1 MSVNWAV
8 GPLVAITL
16 IVMMFATGLGVTLA
30 DVVGAAKDRRLVLR
44 AGLAN
49 YVAVPFVAVVLLRL
63 LDADPTVAAGFLI
76 LAVCPGAPYGPPLTA
91 LAVGTTALSIGLMV
105 MLAVSSVLVAP
116 LLLHVLLPMTPA
128 GAEVHVDPL
137 GMLFTILATQL
148 LPLCC
153 GLALKHRKPV
163 PAARLLGPAVA
174 LGKVLNAA
182 MLTLVLAA
190 YWPRLLEVRLTG
202 VLGMLCLLG
211 FSLACG
217 WLAGGARN
225 ADRRAVALTTSIR
238 NVGLGIGVTASAFAD
253 TSAVTAVLAYGLVQL
268 FGSLLMALWWRQTM
282 SLAEARDAVSRGR

>member
-1 MSVNWAV
+1 MGLDWAV

-91 LAVGTTALSIGLMV
+91 LAGGTTALSVGLMV
-105 MLAVSSVLVAP
+105 MLAGSSVLVAP
-116 LLLHVLLPMTPA
+116 LLLPVLLPLTPA
-128 GAEVHVDPL
+128 GADVRVDPL
-137 GMLFTILATQL
+137 GMLGTILATQL
-148 LPLCC
+148 APLCG
-153 GLALKHRKPV
+153 GLAVHHRKP
-163 PAARLLGPAVA
+163 ALATRLLGPAVA

-182 MLTLVLAA
+182 MLALVLASS
-190 YWPRLLEVRLTG
+190 WPRLLEVRLAG
-202 VLGMLCLLG
+202 VLGMLTLLG
-211 FSLACG
+211 FSLLCG
-217 WLAGGARN
+217 WLAGGARD

-238 NVGLGIGVTASAFAD
+238 NVGLGIGVTATAFAG

-268 FGSLLMALWWRQTM
+268 FGSLLIALWWRQSV
-282 SLAEARDAVSRGR
+282 SLAEAP